1 MVAAALRIPQGDV
14 AMVFCRVVRRRV
26 LSGIDARDMQAGFR
40 AAGDGMASGFLHGSH
55 VGMVRMV
62 LLGRVGVRRDGFV
75 ESGHEIVWK
84 TMGHPSVL
92 GGHCWNCIRD
102 CGEHLGACGG
112 ELHPLQGSENPI
124 GKDSANR

>member
-1 MVAAALRIPQGDV
+1 MVAVALRIPQGDV
-14 AMVFCRVVRRRV
+14 VMVFCHVVRRRV
-26 LSGIDARDMQAGFR
+26 LSGIDACDLQAGFR

-62 LLGRVGVRRDGFV
+62 LLVRVGVRRDGFV

-92 GGHCWNCIRD
+92 GGYRRNRFRD
-102 CGEHLGACGG
+102 CGEYLGACVG
-112 ELHPLQGSENPI
+112 ELHPL
-124 GKDSANR
+124 